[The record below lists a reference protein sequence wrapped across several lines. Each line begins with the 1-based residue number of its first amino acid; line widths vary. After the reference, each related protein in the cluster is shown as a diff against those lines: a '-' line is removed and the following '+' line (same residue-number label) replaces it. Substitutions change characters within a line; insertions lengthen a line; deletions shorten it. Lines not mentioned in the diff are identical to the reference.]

1 MDVAVS
7 NWATAASN
15 PAGPTSAKSAT
26 LIRIVLFLLP
36 NIAKKKKEK
45 HMRRS
50 GLPFIFFPPPP
61 WLPSSPSRHVQP
73 EQQAQRQK
81 KKTELSREDHVSCKV
96 GFLKFC
102 YLLFLGNNYEPV
114 ILNIET
120 FFRKTVLLPLLV
132 ELELELETKS
142 PFGAET
148 ETNI

>member
-15 PAGPTSAKSAT
+15 PAGPTSAKSAILMKNS
-26 LIRIVLFLLP
+26 LILVT
-36 NIAKKKKEK
+36 KHCKKKEK
-45 HMRRS
+45 HMRWR

-73 EQQAQRQK
+73 KQQAQRQK
-81 KKTELSREDHVSCKV
+81 KIELSREDHVSSKV

-102 YLLFLGNNYEPV
+102 YLLFLANIYETV

-120 FFRKTVLLPLLV
+120 IFCKTVLLPLLV
-132 ELELELETKS
+132 ELELELEIER

-148 ETNI
+148 ETTI

>member
-1 MDVAVS
+1 VLLS
-7 NWATAASN
+7 H
-15 PAGPTSAKSAT
+15 GPISAKLVI
-26 LIRIVLFLLP
+26 LIKNSFIL
-36 NIAKKKKEK
+36 ITKHCKKKKEK
-45 HMRRS
+45 HMRRR
-50 GLPFIFFPPPP
+50 GLPFIFFPPPL

-73 EQQAQRQK
+73 EQQAQRQ

-102 YLLFLGNNYEPV
+102 YLLFLANNYETV

-120 FFRKTVLLPLLV
+120 FFCKTVLLPLLV